1 MSKYLIENLFGI
13 EGWNIAWYGV
23 IIACGML
30 LGLALAVYR
39 AKKEDIH
46 SDVLYDF
53 LLIAA
58 PVAILCARAYY
69 VIFEWESY
77 ADDPV
82 KILAIWEGGLAIYG
96 GVIGGVI
103 TALVFCRIKKLSFL
117 QFADLLLPSLVLGQ
131 SIGRWG
137 NFMNQEAY
145 GNLITDPRLQF
156 FPYGV
161 FIEETQQWHQAT
173 FFYESF
179 SNAILLVVMLIS
191 YPRFKRQGY
200 LIPMYMIGYGVIR
213 FAVEGLRTD
222 SLYLLPGLRV
232 SQLLSVILI
241 VTGVIVVALLHH
253 GTDRGCRKAI
263 Y

>member
-39 AKKEDIH
+39 AKKENIH

-69 VIFEWESY
+69 VIFEWGSY

-96 GVIGGVI
+96 GVI
-103 TALVFCRIKKLSFL
+103 TPLVFCRIKKLSFL

-179 SNAILLVVMLIS
+179 SDAILLVVMLLC